1 MARLTQVPLAT
12 GRSVSGAADS
22 LLDLNRLLA
31 RLQQTILQAD
41 TERERRLRTSEY
53 ERNKAE
59 IVRCEPPFS
68 LFLLPPPTSIL
79 LTNEHITPA
88 LTPNDRTSS
97 TRAHS
102 WRDLSTTP
110 QADFA
115 RKRDLLERLAERLRE
130 LEDLSIDSDDDH
142 GGGGGD
148 DEAAG
153 DSDDSEDLLGD
164 SGKIVIQTPSA
175 SASEDSRSVS
185 RHAPD
190 EGGLRRGSVREA
202 DESGIRNSPPDS
214 ASHASHRAEPIAQTQ
229 APASTPTPT
238 PIPQPEPQA
247 TETTTSQTL
256 RPRGAAAASAAA
268 ATMTHDR
275 GNTTARRELFGDR
288 GSAATGAEAGT
299 TATTEAILD
308 HHRAEQDALTESLVQ
323 MASALKKSSQAFST
337 SLESERGVLD
347 AAGQGLARNETG
359 LEAAARRMGALRRAT
374 EGRGWWGRVLL
385 YAWIG
390 GLAVLAVLIVFVLPK
405 LRF

>member
-1 MARLTQVPLAT
+1 MH
-12 GRSVSGAADS
+12 S
-22 LLDLNRLLA
+22 
-31 RLQQTILQAD
+31 
-41 TERERRLRTSEY
+41 RRQE
-53 ERNKAE
+53 A
-59 IVRCEPPFS
+59 
-68 LFLLPPPTSIL
+68 
-79 LTNEHITPA
+79 
-88 LTPNDRTSS
+88 
-97 TRAHS
+97 
-102 WRDLSTTP
+102 

-142 GGGGGD
+142 GGGNED
-148 DEAAG
+148 DGEAAG

-164 SGKIVIQTPSA
+164 NGKVVIQTPSA
-175 SASEDSRSVS
+175 STSEDSRSVS

-190 EGGLRRGSVREA
+190 EARSRSDGPLE
-202 DESGIRNSPPDS
+202 PTP
-214 ASHASHRAEPIAQTQ
+214 HASHRAEPPVQTQ
-229 APASTPTPT
+229 SPSPAPAPTPT
-238 PIPQPEPQA
+238 ATTQSAPQP

-256 RPRGAAAASAAA
+256 RPRGAAAAAGAAA
-268 ATMTHDR
+268 AMTHDR

-288 GSAATGAEAGT
+288 GSAGGAATGTETGT

-347 AAGQGLARNETG
+347 AASQGLARNETG

-385 YAWIG
+385 YAWIAA
-390 GLAVLAVLIVFVLPK
+390 LALLAVLIVFVLPK